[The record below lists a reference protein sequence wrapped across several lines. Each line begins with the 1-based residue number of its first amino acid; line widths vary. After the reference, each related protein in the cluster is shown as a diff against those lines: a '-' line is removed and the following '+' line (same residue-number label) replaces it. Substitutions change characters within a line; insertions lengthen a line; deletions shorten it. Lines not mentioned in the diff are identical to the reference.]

1 MKISGY
7 EHYVRKFYKIFLVHY
22 NYEIPG
28 INNGLVH
35 SQTLILTINP
45 RFHGILACLHSLF
58 FFMILNPLFKKKN
71 LNITPFT
78 ITFCHI
84 YVLKLIS
91 NSHEFYN
98 NSNDISLELRKT
110 CSHIFTIVSFPQG
123 DSMLPHY
130 SLHSF
135 LSLPKLYF
143 LTHLV
148 VPPKTSSHVGHV
160 YSL

>member
-1 MKISGY
+1 
-7 EHYVRKFYKIFLVHY
+7 
-22 NYEIPG
+22 
-28 INNGLVH
+28 
-35 SQTLILTINP
+35 
-45 RFHGILACLHSLF
+45 
-58 FFMILNPLFKKKN
+58 MILNPLFKKKN

-148 VPPKTSSHVGHV
+148 VPSKTSSHVGHV
-160 YSL
+160 YSLYPIIHYTPFSHFPNSTSLPIWLFLPKLLHMLVMFILFNPLLDVRGESSLWCEVRPM